1 MSVVVSGTL
10 KSPDGEAISGANITL
25 TALTVSP
32 DALSGT
38 SASAVT
44 REGGYYGMTMDPGE
58 YAVSVTVKG
67 KTAVY
72 GRVRIEGTESTVTL
86 NMLLRRSLV
95 EVSIPGELLTDFRQI
110 QNNVAD
116 DLATI
121 RRLNEDTAT
130 KNTQATQS
138 KESAAAS
145 AKSASDSAKTATS
158 RAAEAGQ
165 KATDATEAAT
175 RAITAAGNAEES
187 STRAGESEKA
197 AGADAEKA
205 RQHAE
210 KARLAQESAG
220 EILKRAEAATVS
232 AEEARRMAENAR
244 GPRGPQGETGPK
256 GDVGPKGETGPVG
269 PQGPAGPRGEKGEQG
284 ERGPQGIPGL
294 KGDTGERGPKGD
306 QGDMGP
312 KGEKGDPGGLAGPQ
326 GPKGERG
333 EAGPQGP
340 MGARGERGETGPRGE
355 PGPAG
360 PRGERGETGPQG
372 PRGEPGP
379 AGSAANV
386 ADATTAQKGIV
397 QLSSA
402 TDSDDETK
410 AATPKAVK
418 AAMDKADGCLE
429 KAKNGDDIPDKVK
442 FLNTVGAARVYGR
455 DIHTGAGEW
464 TTSEFVAWLKE
475 KGAFDQPYWMMK
487 ASLHAEFNKVITDVG
502 PGKLNLGG
510 CAIEVMG
517 TYNAAIVRVTIGEYG
532 GDGFLNGTVCTC
544 TVYGDTQRF
553 HWRVDYSTKNKP
565 DTVSQRDASTTQ
577 KGVVQL
583 SSDTDSND
591 ETKAATP
598 KAVKAAMD
606 VANEAKTKAEEAA
619 AGGGVPGPKGEKGDT
634 GPAGPAGPQGP
645 KGDTG
650 AAGPAGAQGP
660 KGDKGDP
667 GVAGPAG
674 PAGAPGPKGDKGD
687 PGVAGPAGPEGPQGP
702 KGDTGAPGQ
711 GTELLTTANTWT
723 QAQTFNGGI
732 NGNLTVNGNGSF
744 NDVQIRSD
752 KRNKRNLV
760 KLDNALDRLEALT
773 GYLYEIQYS
782 ADGWQT
788 SVGLIAQ
795 DAQKA
800 LPELVTE
807 DADVISGEKRL
818 RLNYN
823 GIIALLVEGFKT
835 LRHEIKELRE
845 K

>member
-175 RAITAAGNAEES
+175 RAVTAAGNAEES

-256 GDVGPKGETGPVG
+256 GDVGPEGETGPVG
-269 PQGPAGPRGEKGEQG
+269 PQGPAGPKGERGDVGAQGAVGPAGPRGEKGEQG

-312 KGEKGDPGGLAGPQ
+312 KG
-326 GPKGERG
+326 
-333 EAGPQGP
+333 
-340 MGARGERGETGPRGE
+340 
-355 PGPAG
+355 
-360 PRGERGETGPQG
+360 
-372 PRGEPGP
+372 
-379 AGSAANV
+379 
-386 ADATTAQKGIV
+386 
-397 QLSSA
+397 
-402 TDSDDETK
+402 
-410 AATPKAVK
+410 
-418 AAMDKADGCLE
+418 
-429 KAKNGDDIPDKVK
+429 
-442 FLNTVGAARVYGR
+442 
-455 DIHTGAGEW
+455 
-464 TTSEFVAWLKE
+464 
-475 KGAFDQPYWMMK
+475 
-487 ASLHAEFNKVITDVG
+487 
-502 PGKLNLGG
+502 
-510 CAIEVMG
+510 
-517 TYNAAIVRVTIGEYG
+517 
-532 GDGFLNGTVCTC
+532 
-544 TVYGDTQRF
+544 
-553 HWRVDYSTKNKP
+553 
-565 DTVSQRDASTTQ
+565 
-577 KGVVQL
+577 
-583 SSDTDSND
+583 
-591 ETKAATP
+591 
-598 KAVKAAMD
+598 
-606 VANEAKTKAEEAA
+606 
-619 AGGGVPGPKGEKGDT
+619 
-634 GPAGPAGPQGP
+634 
-645 KGDTG
+645 
-650 AAGPAGAQGP
+650 
-660 KGDKGDP
+660 DKGDP

-674 PAGAPGPKGDKGD
+674 PA
-687 PGVAGPAGPEGPQGP
+687 GPQGP

-732 NGNLTVNGNGSF
+732 NGNLTVTGNGSF

-752 KRNKRNLV
+752 KRNKRNAIRIDNCLE
-760 KLDNALDRLEALT
+760 KLDLLT
-773 GYLYEIQYS
+773 GYLYEIQN
-782 ADGWQT
+782 ADGSWQQ
-788 SVGLIAQ
+788 SVGLFAQ
-795 DAQKA
+795 DALKA
-800 LPELVTE
+800 QPELVTS
-807 DADVISGEKRL
+807 DTDIISGEERF

-823 GIIALLVEGFKT
+823 GVIALLVEGIKN
-835 LRHEIKELRE
+835 LRKEISDLKE

>member
-244 GPRGPQGETGPK
+244 GPQGETGPK

-269 PQGPAGPRGEKGEQG
+269 PQGPAGPKGERGDVGAQGAVGPAGPRGEKGEQG

-312 KGEKGDPGGLAGPQ
+312 KGEKGDPGGPAGPQ

-650 AAGPAGAQGP
+650 AAGPAGAKGP

-667 GVAGPAG
+667 GEAGPAG
-674 PAGAPGPKGDKGD
+674 PAGPKGERGEPGPMG
-687 PGVAGPAGPEGPQGP
+687 PPGPAGDAGNSTV
-702 KGDTGAPGQ
+702 KGIRLGNEMVYRPY
-711 GTELLTTANTWT
+711 
-723 QAQTFNGGI
+723 GGYS
-732 NGNLTVNGNGSF
+732 NLSL
-744 NDVQIRSD
+744 RSMD
-752 KRNKRNLV
+752 GCV
-760 KLDNALDRLEALT
+760 LT
-773 GYLYEIQYS
+773 GIAGTNMPDKSRIDEIYYRPLQMTFG
-782 ADGWQT
+782 DGSWR
-788 SVGLIAQ
+788 SVGI
-795 DAQKA
+795 
-800 LPELVTE
+800 
-807 DADVISGEKRL
+807 GE
-818 RLNYN
+818 
-823 GIIALLVEGFKT
+823 V
-835 LRHEIKELRE
+835 
-845 K
+845 

>member
-1 MSVVVSGTL
+1 
-10 KSPDGEAISGANITL
+10 
-25 TALTVSP
+25 
-32 DALSGT
+32 
-38 SASAVT
+38 
-44 REGGYYGMTMDPGE
+44 
-58 YAVSVTVKG
+58 
-67 KTAVY
+67 
-72 GRVRIEGTESTVTL
+72 
-86 NMLLRRSLV
+86 
-95 EVSIPGELLTDFRQI
+95 
-110 QNNVAD
+110 
-116 DLATI
+116 
-121 RRLNEDTAT
+121 
-130 KNTQATQS
+130 
-138 KESAAAS
+138 
-145 AKSASDSAKTATS
+145 
-158 RAAEAGQ
+158 
-165 KATDATEAAT
+165 
-175 RAITAAGNAEES
+175 
-187 STRAGESEKA
+187 
-197 AGADAEKA
+197 
-205 RQHAE
+205 
-210 KARLAQESAG
+210 
-220 EILKRAEAATVS
+220 
-232 AEEARRMAENAR
+232 
-244 GPRGPQGETGPK
+244 
-256 GDVGPKGETGPVG
+256 
-269 PQGPAGPRGEKGEQG
+269 
-284 ERGPQGIPGL
+284 
-294 KGDTGERGPKGD
+294 

-312 KGEKGDPGGLAGPQ
+312 KGEKGDPGGPAGPQ

>member
-175 RAITAAGNAEES
+175 RAITAAWNAEES

-244 GPRGPQGETGPK
+244 GPQGETGPK

-269 PQGPAGPRGEKGEQG
+269 PQGPAGPKGERGDVGAQGAVGPAGPRGEKGEQG

-312 KGEKGDPGGLAGPQ
+312 KGEKGDPGGPAGPQ

-487 ASLHAEFNKVITDVG
+487 ASLPAAMNKVITDVG

-510 CAIEVMG
+510 CVIEVMG
-517 TYNAAIVRVTIGEYG
+517 TYEAAIVRVTIGEYG
-532 GDGFLNGTVCTC
+532 ATGFINGTVCTC
-544 TVYGDTQRF
+544 TVYGDTRYF

-583 SSDTDSND
+583 SSDTGSND

-619 AGGGVPGPKGEKGDT
+619 AGGGVPGPKGEKGD
-634 GPAGPAGPQGP
+634 P
-645 KGDTG
+645 
-650 AAGPAGAQGP
+650 GAQGP
-660 KGDKGDP
+660 KG
-667 GVAGPAG
+667 
-674 PAGAPGPKGDKGD
+674 
-687 PGVAGPAGPEGPQGP
+687 E
-702 KGDTGAPGQ
+702 TGA
-711 GTELLTTANTWT
+711 
-723 QAQTFNGGI
+723 
-732 NGNLTVNGNGSF
+732 
-744 NDVQIRSD
+744 
-752 KRNKRNLV
+752 
-760 KLDNALDRLEALT
+760 T
-773 GYLYEIQYS
+773 G
-782 ADGWQT
+782 
-788 SVGLIAQ
+788 
-795 DAQKA
+795 
-800 LPELVTE
+800 
-807 DADVISGEKRL
+807 
-818 RLNYN
+818 
-823 GIIALLVEGFKT
+823 
-835 LRHEIKELRE
+835 
-845 K
+845 

>member
-269 PQGPAGPRGEKGEQG
+269 PQGPAGP
-284 ERGPQGIPGL
+284 
-294 KGDTGERGPKGD
+294 
-306 QGDMGP
+306 
-312 KGEKGDPGGLAGPQ
+312 
-326 GPKGERG
+326 KGERG
-333 EAGPQGP
+333 DVGAQG
-340 MGARGERGETGPRGE
+340 AV
-355 PGPAG
+355 GPAG
-360 PRGERGETGPQG
+360 PRGEKGERGETGPQG